1 MLTKALAEEK
11 AAAEQL
17 KQAHDAELAARDEQ
31 LRASAEELA
40 GAKQAQRELEGACG
54 TRRQLTRDS

>member
-1 MLTKALAEEK
+1 MGPGSPTGKTRREL
-11 AAAEQL
+11 Q
-17 KQAHDAELAARDEQ
+17 DAYGHEVVIMVM
-31 LRASAEELA
+31 A